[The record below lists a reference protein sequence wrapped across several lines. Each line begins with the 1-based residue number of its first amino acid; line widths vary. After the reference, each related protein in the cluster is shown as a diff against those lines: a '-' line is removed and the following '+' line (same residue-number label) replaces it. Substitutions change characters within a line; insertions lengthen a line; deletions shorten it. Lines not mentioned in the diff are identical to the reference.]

1 MPVTATAFPLRLR
14 LHFKTARAG
23 GVMHLLRITMTFP
36 IVLNSTIQSH
46 NESFQRTLII
56 RSGLTVLIGPNGSG
70 KTHYLRAIK
79 SSLLPHIPGKKVRFV
94 SAGRMGSLETFR
106 SDTDGHRSG
115 RLRFEEA
122 NFGSKADVARRHNI
136 ETLNGDFQ
144 TLSERADILVKV
156 QERLRKL
163 FKRDLII
170 EWDGGILKV
179 VFARLDNDTQPYS
192 SGREASGLLHLVG
205 ILSALYDDEVG
216 ALLLDEPEVSLH
228 PQLQAFLLN
237 EIVEASGHP
246 TEGGYKKIII
256 MATHSTEML
265 KISKSEDLASLIFCH
280 DLDTPPVQVD
290 PLAGELQNRKLQ
302 NLVARLGQEHKL
314 SLFCKRPL
322 LVEGPSDVMLCSFLS
337 HRLEYHLEAAGSQIL
352 PVIGTG
358 QMPVVSKFMKLLG
371 KEPVVLADADAFADG
386 LELANNFLNDCYKA
400 DQQAALS
407 GASSASSLVSGVYR
421 DFCSLVSNKWDEIS
435 SQSMLHPYWVNKND
449 IDESLAKRRS
459 CFSTMFEIDDSALTD
474 LESGS
479 DWITMKRRLEAALD
493 ILELAGCFILRR
505 GAIESYYQA
514 SDRFTSEGKPS
525 AAVDEIDHLENES
538 NENIIKAVPEIVRCI
553 EYASLGEKINE
564 AESLRDVLL
573 SIAAPAMAKLNA
585 GTNTQN
591 IRILSKTILRERA
604 AIFELSVEKNQLI
617 IRMNSKILNVGGF
630 PMTFNP
636 GDDVVRIIEQSLQ
649 SNA

>member
-1 MPVTATAFPLRLR
+1 
-14 LHFKTARAG
+14 
-23 GVMHLLRITMTFP
+23 MTFP
-36 IVLNSTIQSH
+36 IELNSTIQSH
-46 NESFQRTLII
+46 NGSYQRTLSI
-56 RSGLTVLIGPNGSG
+56 RGGLTVLIGPNGSG
-70 KTHYLRAIK
+70 KTHLLRGIK
-79 SSLLPHIPGKKVRFV
+79 NSLPAHITGKKVRFV
-94 SAGRMGSLETFR
+94 SAGRMGSLEAFR

-115 RLRFEEA
+115 RMRFDEA
-122 NFGSKADVARRHNI
+122 NFGSKSDVSRRHNI

-170 EWDGGILKV
+170 EWDGGTLKV

-246 TEGGYKKIII
+246 DEGGFKKIII

-265 KISKSEDLASLIFCH
+265 KISKCEDLSSLVFCH

-290 PLAGELQNRKLQ
+290 PSAGELQNRKLQ
-302 NLVARLGQEHKL
+302 TLVARLGQEHKL

-322 LVEGPSDVMLCSFLS
+322 LVEGPSDVLLCSFLS

-371 KEPVVLADADAFADG
+371 KNPVVLADADAFADG
-386 LELANNFLNDCYKA
+386 LELANNLLSDCVKA
-400 DQQAALS
+400 DQKAALS
-407 GASSASSLVSGVYR
+407 GASSASSLVSNVYR
-421 DFCSLVSNKWDEIS
+421 DFCSLVTEKWDEIS
-435 SQSMLHPYWVNKND
+435 SQSTQHPYWINKKD

-459 CFSTMFEIDDSALTD
+459 CFSTIFELDESALSD
-474 LESGS
+474 FESGS
-479 DWITMKRRLEAALD
+479 DWLAMKRRLEAALD

-505 GAIESYYQA
+505 GAIESYYQS
-514 SDRFTSEGKPS
+514 SDRLTSAGKPS
-525 AAVDEIDHLENES
+525 AAVDEIDFLENES
-538 NENIIKAVPEIVRCI
+538 NENIVSFVPEIVRCI
-553 EYASLGEKINE
+553 EYASQGEKINE

-573 SIAAPAMAKLNA
+573 SIAAPAMAKLNS
-585 GTNTQN
+585 GTNTQD
-591 IRILSKTILRERA
+591 IRILAKTILRERA
-604 AIFELSVEKNQLI
+604 AIFDLEIENNKLVIK
-617 IRMNSKILNVGGF
+617 MNSKILNVSGF
-630 PMTFNP
+630 PMSFDP
-636 GDDVVRIIEQSLQ
+636 GDDVVRVIEQSLQ